1 MSESGWIR
9 RNRINQGLKGYQ
21 LAELLG
27 VSAAR
32 ISVLEKDEIRGAVT
46 LKMMSKV
53 AKAMGC
59 RFEYQIVPDRVGS
72 AFDLIGGE
80 SGGSNV
86 KPRYRVVDNKV
97 SVTATSG
104 NKEMW

>member
-1 MSESGWIR
+1 MNESGWIR

-21 LAELLG
+21 LAELLK

-32 ISVLEKDEIRGAVT
+32 ISVLEKDETRGAVT

-59 RFEYQIVPDRVGS
+59 RFEYQIVPDRANATDVTN
-72 AFDLIGGE
+72 AGE
-80 SGGSNV
+80 NT

-97 SVTATSG
+97 VVDS
-104 NKEMW
+104 KK